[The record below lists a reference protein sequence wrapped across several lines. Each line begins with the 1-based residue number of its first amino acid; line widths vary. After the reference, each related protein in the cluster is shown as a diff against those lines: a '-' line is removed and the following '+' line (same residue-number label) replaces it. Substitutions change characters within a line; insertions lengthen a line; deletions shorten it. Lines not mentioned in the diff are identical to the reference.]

1 MKSFLLCTFVTVSSR
16 YTGVE
21 GFATLFAPSH
31 LPSHQRSSMPSAAA
45 VMFFGGPSQEMPKL
59 YDGWFKKTQQ
69 IQKDIIFSRKRGTWT
84 GKPVEISFFPVPNLE
99 EVQFGTATN
108 KAFGTEVAKDLGME
122 EYKPGST
129 IRTYLVQYSNIYW
142 AKKASTAGLLADGL
156 GGTCW
161 VATSDGLKKDTS
173 VVKKPGNAKF
183 CSLRKSETL
192 ENIKKG
198 DTVIVV
204 APGPKADWAS
214 CMQRFK
220 QQKVIFLNAPLS
232 ETYDLG
238 GPLDDLEQAYYLKR
252 VSKGY
257 VFRAFP
263 KPWEALLEKPTG
275 GVEIL
280 GKYKDKPLLR
290 NIAKVVRQESMKRF
304 GMSNDRWTNDKS
316 LGGRL

>member
-1 MKSFLLCTFVTVSSR
+1 MNTSLLCALVAVAAQQVA
-16 YTGVE
+16 VE
-21 GFATLFAPSH
+21 GFVSSFAPKHGVSQPQGS
-31 LPSHQRSSMPSAAA
+31 LDGTSS
-45 VMFFGGPSQEMPKL
+45 VRMFFGGPSGVMPKL
-59 YDGWFKKTQQ
+59 YEGWFKKTGQ
-69 IQKDIIFSRKRGTWT
+69 IEKDIVAGAKSALRT
-84 GKPVEISFFPVPNLE
+84 GKPVEICFFPVPNLE

-108 KAFGTEVAKDLGME
+108 KAFGTEVAKDLGMG

-142 AKKASTAGLLADGL
+142 AKKASFWYGL

-173 VVKKPGNAKF
+173 VIKKPGKAKF
-183 CSLRKSETL
+183 CSLRKPETFAAM
-192 ENIKKG
+192 KKG

-204 APGPKADWAS
+204 APGPTAEWAS
-214 CMQRFK
+214 CAQRFNE
-220 QQKVIFLNAPLS
+220 QKVIFLNAPLS

-238 GPLDDLEQAYYLKR
+238 GPLKDLEQGYYLKR

-257 VFRAFP
+257 VFRVSP
-263 KPWEALLEKPTG
+263 KPWEALLEKPG
-275 GVEIL
+275 GGLEIL
-280 GKYKDKPLLR
+280 GKYNEKPLLR
-290 NIAKVVRQESMKRF
+290 NVAKVVRSESMKRF